1 MGELVLQKPIYIGYA
16 GTKDSTV
23 GPGEYNVG
31 VDVVK
36 NGARTVDFSRSRTQ
50 RFEDPGRQK
59 SHDATLLGP
68 GRYNHDPP
76 PNPRLAVKSSAVF
89 ASAVQKNTFG
99 EPAAAAPKKKLPNGE
114 EAAPVLHVPG
124 PGAYESPGTFGKV
137 KKPEEMQFFGSTSRR
152 FEQGP
157 RTTTRQFGGPGPGY
171 YQEAEAPTSSFA
183 TVRTSGFRFRN
194 KNTFILF
201 V

>member
-1 MGELVLQKPIYIGYA
+1 MGELVLQKPIHIGYA

-31 VDVVK
+31 MDVVK
-36 NGARTVDFSRSRTQ
+36 KGARTVDFSRSRTQ
-50 RFEDPGRQK
+50 RFEGGPGTRQK
-59 SHDATLLGP
+59 SHEMLLGP

-76 PNPRLAVKSSAVF
+76 PNPRVAVKSSAVF

-99 EPAAAAPKKKLPNGE
+99 EPAAPKKKLPNGE
-114 EAAPVLHVPG
+114 EAAPIIHVPG
-124 PGAYESPGTFGKV
+124 PGAYESPGTFGKL

-171 YQEAEAPTSSFA
+171 YQEAEAPTSSFT
-183 TVRTSGFRFRN
+183 TVRTSGLP
-194 KNTFILF
+194 TI
-201 V
+201 VY